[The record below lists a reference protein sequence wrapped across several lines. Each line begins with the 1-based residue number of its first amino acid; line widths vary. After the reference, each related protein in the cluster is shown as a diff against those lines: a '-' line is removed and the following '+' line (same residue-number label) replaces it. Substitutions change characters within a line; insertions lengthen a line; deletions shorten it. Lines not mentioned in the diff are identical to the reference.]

1 MTLLS
6 PQDAQVLRDR
16 FKEEMKRPVQIWLY
30 TQALNCPTCPQAE
43 QIARELEQLTD
54 QIQLLLKNPLIDT
67 GTSDPDRPQ
76 WVPAFVIRTEQEDY
90 GLRYY
95 GLPAG
100 FEFSVLVETI
110 LMVARGT
117 TLLEPQV
124 VEKVQ
129 QLTVPMNIKVFV
141 TPTCPYCPQMAF
153 LAMELAF
160 LRDNITAEVIEA
172 EEFPELSLQYNVR
185 GVPRTVVNDS
195 LIVDGAVPPEMFIDQ
210 LLRHQEMEQ
219 QVRPQQ
225 SDSGRIILP

>member
-6 PQDAQVLRDR
+6 PQDARTLRDR
-16 FKEEMKRPVQIWLY
+16 FRTEMQRPVQIWLY
-30 TQALNCPTCPQAE
+30 TQTLNCPTCPQAE

-54 QIQLLLKNPLIDT
+54 RIELHIKNPLIDPET
-67 GTSDPDRPQ
+67 PADRPQ

-110 LMVARGT
+110 LMVSRGT
-117 TLLEPQV
+117 TFLEPPV
-124 VEKVQ
+124 VEKVR
-129 QLTVPMNIKVFV
+129 QLVIPLNIKVFV

-172 EEFPELSLQYNVR
+172 EEFPELAMRYSVR

-210 LLRHQEMEQ
+210 LLRHQEVEQ
-219 QVRPQQ
+219 PAQPQQ
-225 SDSGRIILP
+225 PEGGRIILP